1 MQVSHTRS
9 ALSAS
14 FDEPNLIGSA
24 GLVPMM
30 ELAAEAGLHQLA
42 KGRLTVPTDKG
53 ANAGAKIAALVN
65 RPGSDGGSFY
75 WILTKVWSVRFVA

>member
-9 ALSAS
+9 ALSVS

-42 KGRLTVPTDKG
+42 KG
-53 ANAGAKIAALVN
+53 
-65 RPGSDGGSFY
+65 
-75 WILTKVWSVRFVA
+75 